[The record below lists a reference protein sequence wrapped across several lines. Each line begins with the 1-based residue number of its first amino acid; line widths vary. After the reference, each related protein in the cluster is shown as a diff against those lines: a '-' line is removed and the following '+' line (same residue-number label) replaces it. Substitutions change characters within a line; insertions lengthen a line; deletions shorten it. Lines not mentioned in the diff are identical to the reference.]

1 MLFKS
6 DTYAQFIRRYRMDRF
21 TLLEDR
27 RLFNEALALRI
38 QVLVQEEGFSL
49 DLEPDEYDQ
58 TATHW
63 TVRHAETYAV
73 LAVARMGL
81 LDVPKPKSEDLETLV
96 LIDRLVVSPQ
106 HRNEG
111 MGRFLLV
118 DVLSHVREH
127 LHLNRIGVLATVKTA
142 TFFENMGFSPN
153 KRLGTFLPLPDGT
166 IVMEKTS
173 YTI

>member
-1 MLFKS
+1 MLPKS

-21 TLLEDR
+21 TLPENR

-38 QVLVQEEGFSL
+38 QVLVQNEGFPL
-49 DLEPDEYDQ
+49 DLEPDAYDN

-63 TVRHAETYAV
+63 TVRHAETYHV
-73 LAVARMGL
+73 LAVARMIL
-81 LDVPKPKSEDLETLV
+81 LEVPKPKSELLESFV
-96 LIDRLVVSPQ
+96 LIDRLVVSAE

-118 DVLSHVREH
+118 DVLSHVREE
-127 LHLNRIGVLATVKTA
+127 LYLNRIGVVATVKTA

-173 YTI
+173 YS

>member
-1 MLFKS
+1 MLPKS
-6 DTYAQFIRRYRMDRF
+6 DTYAQFIRRYRLDRF
-21 TLLEDR
+21 TLQENR

-49 DLEPDEYDQ
+49 EHEPDAHDES
-58 TATHW
+58 ATHW

-73 LAVARMGL
+73 LAAARMCL
-81 LDVPKPKSEDLETLV
+81 FEVPKPKSEELETFV

-118 DVLSHVREH
+118 DVLSYVREH
-127 LHLNRIGVLATVKTA
+127 LHLNRIGVMATVKTA
-142 TFFENMGFSPN
+142 LFFENMGFSTN
-153 KRLGTFLPLPDGT
+153 KRLGTFLPLPEGT

-173 YTI
+173 

>member
-1 MLFKS
+1 MLLKS

-21 TLLEDR
+21 TLEENR

-38 QVLVQEEGFSL
+38 HVLVQDEGGPL
-49 DLEPDEYDQ
+49 DLEPDAYDN

-81 LDVPKPKSEDLETLV
+81 FEVPKPKSEELETIV
-96 LIDRLVVSPQ
+96 LIDRLVVSPR

-111 MGRFLLV
+111 MGRFLMV
-118 DVLSHVREH
+118 DVLSYVREH
-127 LHLNRIGVLATVKTA
+127 LHLNRIAVVATVKTA
-142 TFFENMGFSPN
+142 TFFENMGFSSN
-153 KRLGTFLPLPDGT
+153 KRLGTFLPLPDGM

-173 YTI
+173 

>member
-1 MLFKS
+1 MLLKS

-21 TLLEDR
+21 TLVDDR
-27 RLFNEALALRI
+27 RLFNEVLALRI
-38 QVLVQEEGFSL
+38 RVLVQCEGFLL
-49 DLEPDEYDQ
+49 DTEPGVFDE

-63 TVRHAETYAV
+63 AVRHAESYTV
-73 LAVARMGL
+73 LATARMCL
-81 LDVPKPKSEDLETLV
+81 VEVPKPKSEELETLV
-96 LIDRLVVSPQ
+96 LIDRLVVSPE

-118 DVLSHVREH
+118 DVLNHVREH
-127 LHLNRIGVLATVKTA
+127 LNLKRIGVVATVKTA

-153 KRLGTFLPLPDGT
+153 KRLNSFVIVPEGT

-173 YTI
+173 